1 MTVDIFTI
9 QCAIN
14 GLEAM
19 KQYHE
24 GVAETNDYLKD
35 TELAR
40 ADGVQFAI
48 DMLEALIPELKN
60 VPSEASATS
69 VAR

>member
-1 MTVDIFTI
+1 MTVDLFTI
-9 QCAIN
+9 QCAVN

-19 KQYHE
+19 KQYHD
-24 GVAETNDYLKD
+24 GVASTNDYLKE

-40 ADGVQFAI
+40 ADGLQFAI

-60 VPSEASATS
+60 VPSEASAPS

>member
-1 MTVDIFTI
+1 MTVDLFTI
-9 QCAIN
+9 QCAVN

-24 GVAETNDYLKD
+24 GVARANDYLKE

-60 VPSEASATS
+60 VPSEASAPS

>member
-1 MTVDIFTI
+1 MTVDLFTI
-9 QCAIN
+9 QCAVN

-24 GVAETNDYLKD
+24 GVASTNDYLNE

-48 DMLEALIPELKN
+48 DMLEELIPELKN